1 MQIQSAGFYMAPLGE
16 FLAISEEESVY
27 SALETIRESIHR
39 KSAWKGHRLVIVVNK
54 VNEPT
59 GILTFKNILRAVAI
73 RLMEEDASF
82 KAEFFS
88 WYYIKDLRKNG
99 GVPVRELMR
108 PLDLFSLE
116 YGSSVFKAAHL
127 FFKHGLNYLPVT
139 KDGKVI
145 GILNSRDFF
154 FRYYEL
160 TGFKPLQDGSLQ
172 SGPASPQPNPAA
184 GGIPGNYR
192 RSRWPRGQSCP
203 TPQ

>member
-1 MQIQSAGFYMAPLGE
+1 MAPLGE
-16 FLAISEEESVY
+16 FLSISEEESVY
-27 SALETIRESIHR
+27 SALKTIRESIHR

-160 TGFKPLQDGSLQ
+160 AGFKPLQAASLQ
-172 SGPASPQPNPAA
+172 SGPCLPNQTRQPAGSPGTIAAPAGPGDSPVPLLNNPEYY
-184 GGIPGNYR
+184 GR
-192 RSRWPRGQSCP
+192 
-203 TPQ
+203 